1 VTERL
6 PDKSAGG
13 HRRRLRERFARAGLA
28 AFHDHEVVE
37 LLLTLGTP
45 RRDCKVVAREA
56 LRRFKTLRAVLEAS
70 PAELQ
75 EIKGIGP
82 VNSLAILLVRAVA
95 ERYLKEGVLARPVLD
110 AAQQVFDYLYLSMRG
125 LKKEVFGVIYLDN
138 QHHVLDIADLFTGS
152 VAGSTVAPREVIQ
165 AAIAKSAS
173 ALIFVHNH
181 PSGDP
186 APSSADRELTREL
199 VYAAGVM
206 KMRALDHIIIGD
218 KRYFS
223 FAAAGLMEE
232 YETSFLD
239 LRLKGVSEARRRIY
253 RAQLFG
259 GPPDKA

>member
-1 VTERL
+1 MAERL

-13 HRRRLRERFARAGLA
+13 HRRRLRERFASAGLDS
-28 AFHDHEVVE
+28 FHDHEVVE

-56 LRRFKTLRAVLEAS
+56 MKRFKTLRAVLEAS
-70 PAELQ
+70 PDELQ
-75 EIKGIGP
+75 KIKGIGP
-82 VNSLAILLVRAVA
+82 VNSLAILLVRALA
-95 ERYLKEGVLARPVLD
+95 ERYLKEGVLERPVLE

-125 LKKEVFGVIYLDN
+125 LKKEVFKVIYLDN
-138 QHHVLDIADLFTGS
+138 KHYVLDIADLVIGS
-152 VAGSTVAPREVIQ
+152 LSSGAVAPREVIG
-165 AAIAKSAS
+165 AAIGKSAA

-186 APSSADRELTREL
+186 APSKADKELTREL

-206 KMRALDHIIIGD
+206 KLRALDHIIIGD
-218 KRYFS
+218 NRYFS
-223 FAAAGLMEE
+223 FAADGLMEE
-232 YETSFLD
+232 YETAFLD

-259 GPPDKA
+259 GPPDKG